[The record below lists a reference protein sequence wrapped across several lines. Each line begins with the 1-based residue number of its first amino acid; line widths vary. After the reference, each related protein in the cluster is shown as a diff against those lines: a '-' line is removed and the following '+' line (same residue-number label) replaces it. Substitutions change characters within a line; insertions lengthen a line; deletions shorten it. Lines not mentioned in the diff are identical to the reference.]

1 MRKLLAVFAHP
12 DDEAFGPG
20 GTLAKYASSGVEI
33 HLLCATRG
41 ERGQQQISNFKFH
54 TEKFAPKFFSA
65 NKKKE
70 LYISNIREKEL
81 LRSAEVLGI
90 KEVEFL
96 DFVDG
101 QLGNA
106 NYHDL
111 AKKITAKIKSFKP
124 QIILTLDRLGVS
136 GHLDHIAVS
145 MVTTYS
151 FNKTRE
157 AQKLYYYCLPKK
169 WYTQSLSKY
178 FIYFPEGYKESEL
191 TTRIDFSD
199 FWQIKR
205 KAMFEH
211 KSQLHDV
218 KRLLRRFDKRPKT
231 DHFILQYHRLE
242 KIRFPEDDLFA
253 GIR

>member
-1 MRKLLAVFAHP
+1 MLKKILAVFAHP

-41 ERGQQQISNFKFH
+41 ERGQQQFSNSNLQ
-54 TEKFAPKFFSA
+54 FSK
-65 NKKKE
+65 NKKNQAIHE
-70 LYISNIREKEL
+70 IREREL

-90 KEVEFL
+90 KKLEFL

-101 QLGNA
+101 QLSNS

-111 AKKITAKIKSFKP
+111 AKKITAKIESFKP

-169 WYTQSLSKY
+169 WYVQSLSRY
-178 FIYFPEGYKESEL
+178 FIYFPEGYKESEI

-199 FWQIKR
+199 FWQTKK

-218 KRLLRRFDKRPKT
+218 KRLLRRFDKWPKT

-242 KIRFPEDDLFA
+242 KIRFPENDLFA